1 MYKLDYYK
9 DLIDVVMT
17 YKNYNKYNLDEIIL
31 MLPDDDIE
39 MIKLV
44 YKEY

>member
-9 DLIDVVMT
+9 QLIDVVMT
-17 YKNYNKYNLDEIIL
+17 YKNCNKYDLDEIL
-31 MLPDDDIE
+31 SLLPDDDTD

-44 YKEY
+44 YQEY

>member
-9 DLIDVVMT
+9 DLIDVVIT
-17 YKNYNKYNLDEIIL
+17 YKKYKYDLDEIIL

>member
-9 DLIDVVMT
+9 DLIDVVIT
-17 YKNYNKYNLDEIIL
+17 YKNCNKYDLDEIIL

-39 MIKLV
+39 MIQLV

>member
-9 DLIDVVMT
+9 QLIDVVIT
-17 YKNYNKYNLDEIIL
+17 YKNHNKYNLDEMIL
-31 MLPDDDIE
+31 MLQDDDID

-44 YKEY
+44 YQEY